1 LKAYALHWLVGLF
14 QKSCLL
20 YLFLYSCI
28 HIYIMGSGG
37 THFSLFRLSQVK
49 KLYSS
54 SFAFFRA
61 FLMERGLLE
70 EYGRSIGSIG
80 SGPRL
85 LLLLRAL
92 RPSECVERRTAG
104 TSLHIGSESAKF
116 TETKQK
122 ERVRRAPDISTI

>member
-1 LKAYALHWLVGLF
+1 
-14 QKSCLL
+14 
-20 YLFLYSCI
+20 
-28 HIYIMGSGG
+28 MGSGG